1 MMHARWTA
9 ALVAL
14 FFMLLAA
21 CGGGGTDLTKA
32 QVRLV
37 NASTGYT
44 TLELRV
50 DGEPRQSDVPYGG
63 SASFVENVPGKSNAI
78 YSPGSPTALL
88 TFTPSVSAKKF
99 YSLLAYGSAGALKQ
113 LLLDENT
120 GAPDTNHTLLRI
132 VNAAPDAG
140 ALDIYVTSATD
151 TLQAAV
157 ALQSGL
163 AINTV
168 SSNIDVSSGS
178 WRLRVT
184 AAGSKT
190 DLRLDVSSLTLGSRE
205 IRTLVLVPGPGGVLL
220 KALLWTQQSAVA
232 IQPATLARV
241 RVATGLTEVSANVA
255 GTALLAPLN
264 LAAVTAYKAVPAGDQ
279 SVVIGSGAATPVTTS
294 FSLTPGADYTLLL
307 MGGAAAPTPSWLSD
321 NNSLPADSTQA
332 KVRLVNGVH
341 GLAAGL
347 SLTLDASPVAVNV
360 NAGAASGYANQAPSN
375 IVQVAV
381 AAAGAGTL
389 FSKADQV
396 FTANTTYSVFLL
408 GPAASTAGVV
418 RADR

>member
-1 MMHARWTA
+1 MMHIRYEA
-9 ALVAL
+9 ALAA
-14 FFMLLAA
+14 MMITLLVS
-21 CGGGGTDLTKA
+21 CGGGGTDRTKA

-44 TLELRV
+44 ALELRV
-50 DGEPRQSDVPYGG
+50 DDETRQSDVLYGG
-63 SASFVENVPGKSNAI
+63 SASYVETEPGKTNAI

-88 TFTPSVSAKKF
+88 SFNPAVSAKKH
-99 YSLLAYGSAGALKQ
+99 YSLLAYGAAGALKQ
-113 LLLDENT
+113 VLLDENI
-120 GAPDTNHTLLRI
+120 GAPDTNHSLLRI

-140 ALDIYVTSATD
+140 ALDIYVTAPTEN
-151 TLQAAV
+151 LQAAV
-157 ALQSGL
+157 ALQSAL
-163 AINTV
+163 AVDTV
-168 SSNIDVSSGS
+168 SGNIDVTSGS

-190 DLRLDVSSLTLGSRE
+190 DLRLDVSNLSLGSRE

-220 KALLWTQQSAVA
+220 KALLWTQQADIAV
-232 IQPATLARV
+232 QPATLARV
-241 RVATGLTEVSANVA
+241 RVATGLTEVSASVA

-264 LAAVTAYKAVPAGDQ
+264 SAAVTAYSAVPSGDQ

-307 MGGAAAPTPSWLSD
+307 MGGGAAPTPSWLPD
-321 NNSLPADSTQA
+321 DNSLPTDRTKA

-341 GLAAGL
+341 GLAGGL
-347 SLTLDASPVAVNV
+347 SLTVDASPVAVNV
-360 NAGAASGYANQAPSN
+360 DAGAASAYASQTPTSIA
-375 IVQVAV
+375 QVAV
-381 AAAGAGTL
+381 AAASTGTL
-389 FSKADQV
+389 FSKAEQS

-408 GPAASTAGVV
+408 GPAASTTGVV